1 MELDTF
7 YGSGMPFSV
16 SFSFFFLIIRP
27 PPRSTLFPYTTLF
40 RSRSFH
46 SRRGGEKRRGGGW
59 IGQWLCQCRAGHSG
73 ASDRMAGARP
83 CPTRH
88 DQRQSPGA
96 LDEYLQDR
104 KSTRLNSS
112 HGYKPYAGFCL
123 EKKNHNP
130 LDERRHL
137 GVGQRRQL
145 GKTLEPRHATVHGSP
160 SHPRR
165 RGACKIPG
173 ASRRHEQRGG
183 DG

>member
-123 EKKNHNP
+123 EKDKQVILAGAP
-130 LDERRHL
+130 AARDPVSGDSGQEPDESRGQEEPLREDREPVLDEHA
-137 GVGQRRQL
+137 
-145 GKTLEPRHATVHGSP
+145 EPRLRRVPREHA
-160 SHPRR
+160 
-165 RGACKIPG
+165 A
-173 ASRRHEQRGG
+173 A
-183 DG
+183 